1 MINKQFLC
9 NVFFKGIEINTA
21 LLIFY
26 KNLIKNKLV
35 KYKIARYRE
44 NVKIGDMYLCAT
56 MFNNVLLCTYYT
68 LSELFKFHYMILL
81 FFNSMSY
88 IYFFKTVN
96 WIQKFIL
103 CSACN
108 IDNIQV
114 TGYFLININN

>member
-44 NVKIGDMYLCAT
+44 NVK
-56 MFNNVLLCTYYT
+56 
-68 LSELFKFHYMILL
+68 
-81 FFNSMSY
+81 
-88 IYFFKTVN
+88 
-96 WIQKFIL
+96 
-103 CSACN
+103 
-108 IDNIQV
+108 
-114 TGYFLININN
+114 